1 MLAKIV
7 TSSIRFRLDLYI
19 PMLIA
24 IVVSLSLV
32 GSAEIVGTTF
42 GKIVG
47 REMAKYGANVIL
59 VPEEDSE
66 VSEGVALFVTPVQLG
81 NVEVRL
87 VSTDIP
93 ELLEMNPAWMVKGSG
108 NILVGKSVAENL
120 NIRQESFLEV
130 GETSGRVAILDSGTE
145 FDTFIIVNGIVEKPS
160 MVLIRTDDV
169 EKYRDKNAVILEEM
183 LTTKYAFLGSMKKL
197 ILYVSLISGL
207 ASMAAVLNL
216 VRMDSRARRKEFGIL
231 RALGALQSTLVKI
244 ILTEFAVLFSLS
256 GALAIGFSSLI
267 AWSILAFVVGA
278 SPELDLATALHI
290 FAISFLAFGL
300 SSLVYILEFKRRD
313 VVEAIKGD

>member
-32 GSAEIVGTTF
+32 GSAEIVGKTF

-66 VSEGVALFVTPVQLG
+66 VSEGVALFVTPVKLG

-108 NILVGKSVAENL
+108 NILVGKSVGANL
-120 NIRQESFLEV
+120 DIRQESFLEV
-130 GETSGRVAILDSGTE
+130 GETSGRVAILESGTE

-207 ASMAAVLNL
+207 ASMAAVVNL
-216 VRMDSRARRKEFGIL
+216 VRMDLRTRRKEFGIL
-231 RALGALQSTLVKI
+231 KALGALQSTLVKI
-244 ILTEFAVLFSLS
+244 VLTEFAVLFSLS
-256 GALAIGFSSLI
+256 GALAIGVSSLI
-267 AWSILAFVVGA
+267 AWSILTFVVGA
-278 SPELDLATALHI
+278 SPELDLATALYI
-290 FAISFLAFGL
+290 FSISFLAFGL

-313 VVEAIKGD
+313 VVEEIKGD

>member
-1 MLAKIV
+1 MLIKIV
-7 TSSIRFRLDLYI
+7 TSSIRFRLDLYL

-32 GSAEIVGTTF
+32 GSAEIVGNTF

-66 VSEGVALFVTPVQLG
+66 VSEGVALFLTTVKVG
-81 NVEVRL
+81 KSEVKW

-108 NILVGKSVAENL
+108 NILVGKSVAANL
-120 NIRQESFLEV
+120 DIRQESFLEV
-130 GETSGRVAILDSGTE
+130 GETSGQVAILDSGTE
-145 FDTFIIVNGIVEKPS
+145 FDSFIVVQGTFEKPS

-169 EKYRDKNAVILEEM
+169 EKYRAQNAVVLEEM

-207 ASMAAVLNL
+207 ASMAAVVNL
-216 VRMDSRARRKEFGIL
+216 ARMDSRARRKEFGIL
-231 RALGALQSTLVKI
+231 RALGALQRTLVKI
-244 ILTEFAVLFSLS
+244 ILTEFAVLFSLA
-256 GALAIGFSSLI
+256 GALAIGVSFLI
-267 AWSILAFVVGA
+267 AWFILTFVVGA
-278 SPELDLATALHI
+278 SPELNLATALYI
-290 FAISFLAFGL
+290 FAISFVAFGL

-313 VVEAIKGD
+313 VVEDIKGD